1 MIKGWMCKLEEIV
14 SSTTVDTEILF
25 SKPVLFFEST
35 RQRFGV
41 DNLMVVANCGV
52 SCYGYLRA
60 LHRFI
65 FRMSCVCTKQ

>member
-14 SSTTVDTEILF
+14 SSTIVGTEILF

-41 DNLMVVANCGV
+41 DNLMVVAIKPIV
-52 SCYGYLRA
+52 VFPVMA
-60 LHRFI
+60 I
-65 FRMSCVCTKQ
+65 